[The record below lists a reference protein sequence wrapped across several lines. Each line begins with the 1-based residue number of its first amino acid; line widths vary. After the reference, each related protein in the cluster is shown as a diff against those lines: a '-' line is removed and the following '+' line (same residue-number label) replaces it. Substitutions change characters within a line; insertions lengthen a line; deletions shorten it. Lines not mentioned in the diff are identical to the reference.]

1 MRSML
6 AALLLLPALAM
17 ADEQG
22 TMLKVGDP
30 LPTFQLNDQHDKP
43 MPIGDDTRMVLFTA
57 DKSAG
62 DMLNG
67 LLKERPGDFMVQRK
81 IVYIADIS
89 RMPGFITSMVALP
102 KMRDYAYRMAVGM
115 EEAQTMMLPRAEDS
129 VTVLGLEAGK
139 VKSIQQ
145 FNESKAAALA
155 ALLDAAP
162 VVQAEPARAP

>member
-17 ADEQG
+17 ADEPA
-22 TMLKVGDP
+22 TMLKVGDA
-30 LPTFQLNDQHDKP
+30 LPAFQLNDQHDKP
-43 MPIGDDTRMVLFTA
+43 MPIGPDTRMLLFTA

-67 LLKERPGDFMVQRK
+67 LLKERPGDFMAQRK
-81 IVYIADIS
+81 IVYIADVS

-115 EEAQTMMLPRAEDS
+115 DEAQTVMLPRAEDS
-129 VTVLGLEAGK
+129 VTLLGLEAGK

-145 FNESKAAALA
+145 FKETEAAALA
-155 ALLDAAP
+155 AVLDAAP
-162 VVQAEPARAP
+162 VVQEAPAKAP